1 MNAETIAFDFQCDRK
16 YAVLWFYLGLVEDRD
31 KTEKAF
37 FPGLMK
43 QIEAL
48 NKQVEDLHMQV
59 IMA

>member
-1 MNAETIAFDFQCDRK
+1 MTAQPTSLESQGAAQ
-16 YAVLWFYLGLVEDRD
+16 FYLGLVEERD